1 MAPDPKEIHLDSGA
15 WPPRSKGRPADMDA
29 EIQRLRNKLKR
40 RVTPQPAKLSK
51 SRPKKKARKPFSTFE
66 VTPDFEQRA
75 AELDAADSSLAW

>member
-1 MAPDPKEIHLDSGA
+1 
-15 WPPRSKGRPADMDA
+15 MDA
-29 EIQRLRNKLKR
+29 EIKRLQKKLSKR

-51 SRPKKKARKPFSTFE
+51 GRLKKKGRKPFTPFE